1 MDQAIS
7 KPDHQ
12 RVPCNLINC
21 HLTWNIFE
29 PYLLQLIIFLN
40 VPNSQLQILPNCKQK
55 LRVGVDIEEDSS
67 LFVHPVLA
75 LDYLLRLMT
84 LKHEVPD
91 KLYANPTCFLFLV
104 FECLLKLL
112 FILFLADLFI
122 AKFHVGVIGMIS
134 SFIDVAAHFLRF
146 L

>member
-1 MDQAIS
+1 M
-7 KPDHQ
+7 
-12 RVPCNLINC
+12 
-21 HLTWNIFE
+21 
-29 PYLLQLIIFLN
+29 
-40 VPNSQLQILPNCKQK
+40 
-55 LRVGVDIEEDSS
+55 DIEEDSS

-91 KLYANPTCFLFLV
+91 KLYANPTRFLFLG
-104 FECLLKLL
+104 FESLLKLL